1 MEMPCYDKLKTF
13 YYYDVLEALSR
24 HLFQTIIN
32 QKKKKLEEEIGSDS
46 DSSGLSSRNDHHSS
60 HDQGNKINRK
70 DSMSTTDEFEY
81 HMTERELEDREDIL
95 FGSLEEVLRKLE
107 GEKGAE
113 NPDIEKYKEMR
124 VWRQKRDKTVR

>member
-1 MEMPCYDKLKTF
+1 
-13 YYYDVLEALSR
+13 
-24 HLFQTIIN
+24 
-32 QKKKKLEEEIGSDS
+32 
-46 DSSGLSSRNDHHSS
+46 
-60 HDQGNKINRK
+60 
-70 DSMSTTDEFEY
+70 MSTVDEFEY

-107 GEKGAE
+107 SEKGVE